1 MQSHAYIF
9 FEICDLNH
17 VYDYV
22 PNLTNRTFYDYVD
35 LLYEPHYG
43 KIKYKPP
50 TVRNIMRNRS
60 KGYIGQIVDG
70 KKLAVI
76 ANGIYNLQ
84 YSSDFSE
91 CTVDN
96 LMLITLEEK
105 NVFGDN
111 KYALV
116 CSEGVGWEQ
125 DTYGCLEV
133 PTNIGQMG
141 LWNGRVFISVDT
153 VKECLTEQTEDIADY
168 IRVFGDRLDNNCS
181 LWQSKMSVV
190 KDTIEV

>member
-1 MQSHAYIF
+1 
-9 FEICDLNH
+9 
-17 VYDYV
+17 
-22 PNLTNRTFYDYVD
+22 
-35 LLYEPHYG
+35 
-43 KIKYKPP
+43 
-50 TVRNIMRNRS
+50 MRVRS
-60 KGYIGQIVDG
+60 KGYFGQIVDG

-96 LMLITLEEK
+96 LLFVTLDEK

-153 VKECLTEQTEDIADY
+153 VKSCLTDQTADIADY
-168 IRVFGDRLDNNCS
+168 IRVFGSRLDDNCS
-181 LWQSKMSVV
+181 LWQSKMSVAEDMIV
-190 KDTIEV
+190 I

>member
-1 MQSHAYIF
+1 
-9 FEICDLNH
+9 
-17 VYDYV
+17 
-22 PNLTNRTFYDYVD
+22 
-35 LLYEPHYG
+35 
-43 KIKYKPP
+43 
-50 TVRNIMRNRS
+50 MRERS

-91 CTVDN
+91 CTVDS
-96 LMLITLEEK
+96 LLFVTLEEK

-141 LWNGRVFISVDT
+141 MWNGRVFISVDT
-153 VKECLTEQTEDIADY
+153 VKSCLTDQTADIADY
-168 IRVFGDRLDNNCS
+168 IRVFGDRLDSNCS
-181 LWQSKMSVV
+181 LWQSKMSVAEDMIV
-190 KDTIEV
+190 I

>member
-1 MQSHAYIF
+1 
-9 FEICDLNH
+9 
-17 VYDYV
+17 
-22 PNLTNRTFYDYVD
+22 
-35 LLYEPHYG
+35 
-43 KIKYKPP
+43 
-50 TVRNIMRNRS
+50 MRERS

-70 KKLAVI
+70 KKLATI

-91 CTVDN
+91 CTVDG
-96 LMLITLEEK
+96 LLFITLDEK

-133 PTNIGQMG
+133 PTNIGPMG

-153 VKECLTEQTEDIADY
+153 VKECLTDQTADIADY
-168 IRVFGDRLDNNCS
+168 IRVFGDRLDSNCE
-181 LWQSKMSVV
+181 LWQSKMSVAEDMIV
-190 KDTIEV
+190 V

>member
-1 MQSHAYIF
+1 MTF
-9 FEICDLNH
+9 FTEACKI
-17 VYDYV
+17 
-22 PNLTNRTFYDYVD
+22 NLY
-35 LLYEPHYG
+35 LLTKGPKLRE
-43 KIKYKPP
+43 
-50 TVRNIMRNRS
+50 RS

-84 YSSDFSE
+84 YSSNFSE
-91 CTVDN
+91 CTVDS
-96 LMLITLEEK
+96 LLFVTLDEK
-105 NVFGDN
+105 NVYGDN

-133 PTNIGQMG
+133 PTNIGAMG

-153 VKECLTEQTEDIADY
+153 VKECLTDQTKDIADY
-168 IRVFGDRLDNNCS
+168 IRVFGSRLDNNCS

-190 KDTIEV
+190 EDMIVV

>member
-1 MQSHAYIF
+1 
-9 FEICDLNH
+9 
-17 VYDYV
+17 
-22 PNLTNRTFYDYVD
+22 
-35 LLYEPHYG
+35 
-43 KIKYKPP
+43 
-50 TVRNIMRNRS
+50 MRERS

-70 KKLAVI
+70 KKLATI
-76 ANGIYNLQ
+76 ANAIYELQ
-84 YSSDFSE
+84 YTGASK

-96 LMLITLEEK
+96 LLLITLEEK
-105 NVFGDN
+105 NVYGDN

-141 LWNGRVFISVDT
+141 LWNGRVFISVET
-153 VKECLTEQTEDIADY
+153 VKECLTDQTEDIADY
-168 IRVFGDRLDNNCS
+168 IRVFGDRLDSNCS

-190 KDTIEV
+190 GSMIEA

>member
-1 MQSHAYIF
+1 
-9 FEICDLNH
+9 
-17 VYDYV
+17 
-22 PNLTNRTFYDYVD
+22 
-35 LLYEPHYG
+35 
-43 KIKYKPP
+43 
-50 TVRNIMRNRS
+50 MRERS

-84 YSSDFSE
+84 YSSEFSE

-96 LMLITLEEK
+96 LLFVTLEEK

-116 CSEGVGWEQ
+116 CTEGVGWEQ

-153 VKECLTEQTEDIADY
+153 VKECLTDQTADIADY
-168 IRVFGDRLDNNCS
+168 IRVFGDRLENNCW
-181 LWQSKMSVV
+181 LWQSKMSVAE
-190 KDTIEV
+190 DTIVI

>member
-1 MQSHAYIF
+1 
-9 FEICDLNH
+9 
-17 VYDYV
+17 
-22 PNLTNRTFYDYVD
+22 
-35 LLYEPHYG
+35 
-43 KIKYKPP
+43 
-50 TVRNIMRNRS
+50 MRERS

-96 LMLITLEEK
+96 LLFVTLEEK

-116 CSEGVGWEQ
+116 CTEGVGWEQ

-153 VKECLTEQTEDIADY
+153 VKECLTDQTADISEY
-168 IRVFGDRLDNNCS
+168 IRTFGDRLDNNCW
-181 LWQSKMSVV
+181 LWQSKMSVAE
-190 KDTIEV
+190 DTIVI

>member
-1 MQSHAYIF
+1 
-9 FEICDLNH
+9 
-17 VYDYV
+17 
-22 PNLTNRTFYDYVD
+22 
-35 LLYEPHYG
+35 
-43 KIKYKPP
+43 
-50 TVRNIMRNRS
+50 MRERS

-70 KKLAVI
+70 KKLATI
-76 ANGIYNLQ
+76 ANAIYELQ
-84 YSSDFSE
+84 YTGASK

-96 LMLITLEEK
+96 LLLITLEEK
-105 NVFGDN
+105 NVYGDN

-141 LWNGRVFISVDT
+141 LWNGRVFISVET
-153 VKECLTEQTEDIADY
+153 VKECLTDQTEDISDY
-168 IRVFGDRLDNNCS
+168 IRVFGDRLDSNCS

-190 KDTIEV
+190 GSMIEA

>member
-1 MQSHAYIF
+1 VGPATIAIF
-9 FEICDLNH
+9 NERNKMRD
-17 VYDYV
+17 
-22 PNLTNRTFYDYVD
+22 RT
-35 LLYEPHYG
+35 
-43 KIKYKPP
+43 
-50 TVRNIMRNRS
+50 
-60 KGYIGQIVDG
+60 KGYEGKLVDG
-70 KKLAVI
+70 KKLAKI
-76 ANGIYNLQ
+76 ANDIYRLQ
-84 YSSDFSE
+84 YSNDFSE

-96 LMLITLEEK
+96 LLFIELEEK
-105 NVFGDN
+105 NVFGDP

-153 VKECLTEQTEDIADY
+153 VKSCLTDKTEDISDY

-181 LWQSKMSVV
+181 LWQSKMSVGAG
-190 KDTIEV
+190 TIAL

>member
-1 MQSHAYIF
+1 
-9 FEICDLNH
+9 
-17 VYDYV
+17 
-22 PNLTNRTFYDYVD
+22 
-35 LLYEPHYG
+35 
-43 KIKYKPP
+43 
-50 TVRNIMRNRS
+50 MRNRTQ
-60 KGYIGQIVDG
+60 GYIGQIIDG

-84 YSSDFSE
+84 YSSEFSE
-91 CTVDN
+91 CAVDD
-96 LMLITLEEK
+96 LLFVTLEEK

-153 VKECLTEQTEDIADY
+153 VKECLTDQTVDIADY

-181 LWQSKMSVV
+181 LWQSKMSVAEDMIV
-190 KDTIEV
+190 V

>member
-1 MQSHAYIF
+1 
-9 FEICDLNH
+9 
-17 VYDYV
+17 
-22 PNLTNRTFYDYVD
+22 
-35 LLYEPHYG
+35 
-43 KIKYKPP
+43 
-50 TVRNIMRNRS
+50 MRERS

-70 KKLAVI
+70 KKLATI
-76 ANGIYNLQ
+76 ANAIYELQ
-84 YSSDFSE
+84 YTGASK

-96 LMLITLEEK
+96 LLLITLEEK
-105 NVFGDN
+105 NVFGEN

-141 LWNGRVFISVDT
+141 LWNGRVFISVET
-153 VKECLTEQTEDIADY
+153 VKECLTDQTEDISDY
-168 IRVFGDRLDNNCS
+168 IRVFGDRLDSNCS

-190 KDTIEV
+190 DSMIEA

>member
-1 MQSHAYIF
+1 
-9 FEICDLNH
+9 
-17 VYDYV
+17 
-22 PNLTNRTFYDYVD
+22 
-35 LLYEPHYG
+35 
-43 KIKYKPP
+43 
-50 TVRNIMRNRS
+50 MRERS

-96 LMLITLEEK
+96 LLFVTLDEK

-153 VKECLTEQTEDIADY
+153 VKSCLTDQTVDIADY
-168 IRVFGDRLDNNCS
+168 IRVFGDRLDSNCS
-181 LWQSKMSVV
+181 LWQSKMSVAEDMIV
-190 KDTIEV
+190 I

>member
-1 MQSHAYIF
+1 MR
-9 FEICDLNH
+9 D
-17 VYDYV
+17 
-22 PNLTNRTFYDYVD
+22 RTKG
-35 LLYEPHYG
+35 YEG
-43 KIKYKPP
+43 KI
-50 TVRNIMRNRS
+50 I
-60 KGYIGQIVDG
+60 DG
-70 KKLAVI
+70 KKLAEI
-76 ANGIYNLQ
+76 ANGIYTLQ
-84 YSSDFSE
+84 YSNDFSP

-96 LMLITLEEK
+96 LLFIELEEK
-105 NVFGDN
+105 NVFGDP

-153 VKECLTEQTEDIADY
+153 VKECLTDQTEDIADY

-181 LWQSKMSVV
+181 LWQSKMSVTPATLKV
-190 KDTIEV
+190 

>member
-1 MQSHAYIF
+1 LR
-9 FEICDLNH
+9 E
-17 VYDYV
+17 
-22 PNLTNRTFYDYVD
+22 
-35 LLYEPHYG
+35 
-43 KIKYKPP
+43 
-50 TVRNIMRNRS
+50 RS

-96 LMLITLEEK
+96 LLFVTLEEK

-116 CSEGVGWEQ
+116 CTEGVGWEQ

-153 VKECLTEQTEDIADY
+153 VKECLTDQTADISEY
-168 IRVFGDRLDNNCS
+168 IRTFGDRLDNNCW
-181 LWQSKMSVV
+181 LWQSKMSVAE
-190 KDTIEV
+190 DTIVI

>member
-1 MQSHAYIF
+1 
-9 FEICDLNH
+9 
-17 VYDYV
+17 
-22 PNLTNRTFYDYVD
+22 
-35 LLYEPHYG
+35 
-43 KIKYKPP
+43 
-50 TVRNIMRNRS
+50 MRERS

-96 LMLITLEEK
+96 LLFVTLDEK

-153 VKECLTEQTEDIADY
+153 VKSCLTDQTADIADY
-168 IRVFGDRLDNNCS
+168 IRVFGSRLDDNCS
-181 LWQSKMSVV
+181 LWQSKMSVAEDMIV
-190 KDTIEV
+190 I

>member
-1 MQSHAYIF
+1 
-9 FEICDLNH
+9 
-17 VYDYV
+17 
-22 PNLTNRTFYDYVD
+22 
-35 LLYEPHYG
+35 
-43 KIKYKPP
+43 
-50 TVRNIMRNRS
+50 MRERS

-76 ANGIYNLQ
+76 ANDIYRLQ
-84 YSSDFSE
+84 YSNDFSE

-96 LMLITLEEK
+96 LLLITLEEK
-105 NVFGDN
+105 NVFGDP

-133 PTNIGQMG
+133 PTNVGAMG

-153 VKECLTEQTEDIADY
+153 VKECLTDQTEDIADY

-181 LWQSKMSVV
+181 LWQSKMSVAGS
-190 KDTIEV
+190 TILV